1 MDLFFFLFLK
11 KDTRHL
17 FLSEIHFIPIYSTI
31 ILVILGVLI
40 VNFSPQWSTPVSMHS
55 FFNPTSDPSPALAE
69 LRQHFSSLRFTAWP
83 FVPAST
89 DHVKGSLILRIY
101 GAGPLKTGGLFRCC
115 LLLPTAQSDILTSGA
130 TRAAAPASALSRA
143 DYWTSGFAT

>member
-1 MDLFFFLFLK
+1 MK
-11 KDTRHL
+11 KGTRH
-17 FLSEIHFIPIYSTI
+17 FLSEIHFIPTYSTI
-31 ILVILGVLI
+31 IPVILGVLI
-40 VNFSPQWSTPVSMHS
+40 VNFSLRHS
-55 FFNPTSDPSPALAE
+55 GARLCRCTLFLTRPLTPSPALAE

-89 DHVKGSLILRIY
+89 DHVRGSLILRIY

-115 LLLPTAQSDILTSGA
+115 LLLPTTQSDILTSGA